1 MQPLEYFEIA
11 NNPSELK
18 ILWPKSLSSLLFAR
32 IPHCWQNLKD
42 SQLAPKQCKHK
53 TVALDFFIIGCA
65 DAPTVFFSPEFNS
78 LRSQCLKIDATDL
91 EITSLNHEF
100 FSLKI
105 NSLFCEKK
113 IYREIERAEINT
125 AGMFFT
131 TFVLLIR
138 EIYYRSNH
146 SVLANKRNEGIALKC

>member
-1 MQPLEYFEIA
+1 LAKFER
-11 NNPSELK
+11 L
-18 ILWPKSLSSLLFAR
+18 
-32 IPHCWQNLKD
+32 
-42 SQLAPKQCKHK
+42 QLAPKQCKHK

-113 IYREIERAEINT
+113 IYRELKEQKLI
-125 AGMFFT
+125 
-131 TFVLLIR
+131 LLVYFYNIR
-138 EIYYRSNH
+138 
-146 SVLANKRNEGIALKC
+146 VFNKRNLLSQQS